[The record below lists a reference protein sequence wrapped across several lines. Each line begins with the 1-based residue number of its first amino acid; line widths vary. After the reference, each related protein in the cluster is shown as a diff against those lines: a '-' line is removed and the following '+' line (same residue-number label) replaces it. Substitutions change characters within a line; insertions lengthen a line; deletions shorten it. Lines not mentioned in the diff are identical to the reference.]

1 MKITLKKIKE
11 LYLTT
16 KNTMMTKSWIKQDI
30 LISIDNVIFTI
41 INDKLQVLL
50 VSRPIEPFKWSRTLP
65 WGFVG
70 DNETLENAAYKKL
83 EEKTSVKDIYLEQ
96 LYTFSDVKRDPR
108 WRIISTAYMS
118 LVSRESL
125 TLKNSTNWRE
135 SKFFSVTSLP
145 KLWFDHKQ
153 IIEYAIKRLKWKL
166 EYTNIAQYILPEKFT
181 FTQLQNVYEIVLN
194 QKFDV
199 RNFRKKINSLWI
211 IEETWEKE
219 IGNQYRP
226 ARLFKFTNKDIEII
240 DVL

>member
-1 MKITLKKIKE
+1 MA
-11 LYLTT
+11 
-16 KNTMMTKSWIKQDI
+16 KNWIEQNI
-30 LISIDNVIFTI
+30 LISVDNVIFTI

-50 VSRPIEPFKWSRTLP
+50 VSRPIEPFKWSRALP
-65 WGFVG
+65 WGFVW
-70 DNETLENAAYKKL
+70 DKETLEKAAYKKL

-96 LYTFSDVKRDPR
+96 LYTFSDLKRDPR

-118 LVSRESL
+118 LVSRENL

-153 IIEYAIKRLKWKL
+153 IIEYAVKRLKWKL

-181 FTQLQNVYEIVLN
+181 FTQLQNVYETVLN

-199 RNFRKKINSLWI
+199 RNFRKKINSLGI
-211 IEETWEKE
+211 IEETGEKE
-219 IGNQYRP
+219 IWNQYRP
-226 ARLFKFTNKDIEII
+226 ARLFKFTNKNIEIV

>member
-1 MKITLKKIKE
+1 ME
-11 LYLTT
+11 
-16 KNTMMTKSWIKQDI
+16 KNWIKQNI

-50 VSRPIEPFKWSRTLP
+50 VSRPIDPFKGSRTLP

-70 DNETLENAAYKKL
+70 NKETLEESAYKKL

-96 LYTFSDVKRDPR
+96 LYTFSDIKRDPR

-118 LVSRESL
+118 LVSRENL
-125 TLKNSTNWRE
+125 TLKNSANWRE
-135 SKFFSVTSLP
+135 SKFFPVSSLP

-211 IEETWEKE
+211 IGETGEKE
-219 IGNQYRP
+219 IWNQYRP
-226 ARLFKFTNKDIEII
+226 ARLFKFTNKNMEIVNI
-240 DVL
+240 I

>member
-1 MKITLKKIKE
+1 MK
-11 LYLTT
+11 
-16 KNTMMTKSWIKQDI
+16 KNWIEQNI

-41 INDKLQVLL
+41 INDKLQILL
-50 VSRPIEPFKWSRTLP
+50 VSRPIDPFKWLRSLP
-65 WGFVG
+65 WGFVA
-70 DNETLENAAYKKL
+70 DNETLEKTAYKKL

-108 WRIISTAYMS
+108 GRIISTAYMS
-118 LVSRESL
+118 LVSRENL
-125 TLKNSTNWRE
+125 TLKNSTKWRE
-135 SKFFSVTSLP
+135 SKFFPVTALP
-145 KLWFDHKQ
+145 KLGFDHKQ

-219 IGNQYRP
+219 IWNQYRP
-226 ARLFKFTNKDIEII
+226 ARLFRFTNKNMEIVNI
-240 DVL
+240 I

>member
-1 MKITLKKIKE
+1 M
-11 LYLTT
+11 
-16 KNTMMTKSWIKQDI
+16 SDIKQDI
-30 LISIDNVIFTI
+30 LITVDNVIFTI

-50 VSRPIEPFKWSRTLP
+50 VSRPIEPFKWIWTLP
-65 WGFVG
+65 GWFIKE
-70 DNETLENAAYKKL
+70 NETLEEAAYKKL
-83 EEKTSVKDIYLEQ
+83 EEKTSVKNIYLEQ
-96 LYTFSDVKRDPR
+96 LYTFSDIDRDPR
-108 WRIISTAYMS
+108 WRIISTAYMA
-118 LVSRESL
+118 LVTKENLLLKSGSRDWL
-125 TLKNSTNWRE
+125 VKCFPIN
-135 SKFFSVTSLP
+135 SLP
-145 KLWFDHKQ
+145 KLWFDHKA

-219 IGNQYRP
+219 IWNKYRP
-226 ARLFKFTNKDIEII
+226 ARLFKFSNKNMEIV